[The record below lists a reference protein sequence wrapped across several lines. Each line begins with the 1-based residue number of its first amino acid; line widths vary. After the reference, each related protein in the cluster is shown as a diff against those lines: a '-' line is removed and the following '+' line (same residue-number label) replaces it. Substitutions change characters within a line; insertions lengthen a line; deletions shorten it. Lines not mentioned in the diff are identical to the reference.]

1 MHQLL
6 RKRRIKVYMDEQ
18 ERIKGLE
25 AKIGYTFKNRALLQQ
40 ALTHSSYANE
50 RKTNRIKDYERI
62 EFLGDAVLEL
72 VSSEFLYKT
81 YPDYLEGEM
90 TKLRST
96 YVCEPALAFCARDL
110 HLGDYLYLGKGE
122 ALTGGKDR
130 DSILADCVE
139 SIIGAIFLDSDFEHA
154 KSFIHR
160 CVLSDLENKRLFS
173 DSKSSLQEMVQKE
186 GKQQIVYTLIEESGP
201 EHQKIFKVEVT
212 LDEQSI
218 GVGQGKS
225 KKLAE
230 QNAAYEGIRFLQN
243 KK

>member
-1 MHQLL
+1 MQ
-6 RKRRIKVYMDEQ
+6 EQ
-18 ERIKGLE
+18 ERIKLLE
-25 AKIGYTFKNRALLQQ
+25 EKIGYTFGNRALLQQ

-72 VSSEFLYKT
+72 VSSEFIYKT

-96 YVCEPALAFCARDL
+96 YVCESSLAFCAREL
-110 HLGDYLYLGKGE
+110 HLGEFLYLGKGE
-122 ALTGGKDR
+122 THTGGRDR

-139 SIIGAIFLDSDFEHA
+139 SIIGAIFLDSDFEQA

-160 CVLSDLENKRLFS
+160 CVLSDLETRRLFY
-173 DSKSSLQEMVQKE
+173 DSKSSLQEMVQTE
-186 GKQQIVYTLIEESGP
+186 GRHQIVYTLVEESGP
-201 EHQKIFKVEVT
+201 EHRKIFKVEVT
-212 LDEQSI
+212 LDNCSI
-218 GVGQGKS
+218 GVGEGKS

>member
-1 MHQLL
+1 MQQSL
-6 RKRRIKVYMDEQ
+6 RKWRTRIYMDTQ
-18 ERIKGLE
+18 EHIKILE
-25 AKIGYTFKNRALLQQ
+25 EKIGYTFQNKALLQQ

-50 RKTNRIKDYERI
+50 RKTNLIKDYERI

-72 VSSEFLYKT
+72 VSSEFLYQT

-96 YVCEPALAFCARDL
+96 YVCEPALAFCARE
-110 HLGDYLYLGKGE
+110 LGLGQFLYLGKGE
-122 ALTGGKDR
+122 AHTGGKDR

-139 SIIGAIFLDSDFEHA
+139 SIIGAIFLDRDFEHA

-160 CVLSDLENKRLFS
+160 CVLSDLENKRLFY

-186 GKQQIVYTLIEESGP
+186 GRNQIIYKLIAEVGP
-201 EHQKIFKVEVT
+201 EHQKIFKVEVA
-212 LDEQSI
+212 LDEHVI
-218 GVGQGKS
+218 GIGQGKS

-230 QNAAYEGIRFLQN
+230 QNAAYEGIKYLQN
-243 KK
+243 K